1 MFKLSSIIRFIRHS
15 FAKATHLLTIYGYY
29 NKGRHYEPV
38 SISGRL
44 VEGSKRDWKERW
56 SAIKKVIGK
65 YEAETIMD
73 IGCAEGF
80 FLKKAAEE
88 YDCFSIGIDMNEERL
103 KLGELTR
110 LYDGAEN
117 YAVIKASLNPSKI
130 RKLPKVDV
138 ILCLSVVHHII
149 KSNGMSLAI
158 SFVQELVKKTNKAI
172 VFEIGTSDEKSF
184 LGRMP
189 NMPDGQEFF
198 VKKFLEDAG
207 CKNISI
213 LNESK
218 SIKKDSIRL
227 MFVAEPIK

>member
-1 MFKLSSIIRFIRHS
+1 MLQLGSIIKLIRRS
-15 FAKATHLLTIYGYY
+15 FARFTHLLTIYGYY
-29 NKGRHYEPV
+29 NRGRHYEPV

-56 SAIKKVIGK
+56 SAIEKVIEK
-65 YEAETIMD
+65 YKAETVMD

-88 YDCFSIGIDMNEERL
+88 HDCFSIGIDMNEERL

-117 YAVIKASLNPSKI
+117 YAIIKACLNPSKI
-130 RKLPKVDV
+130 KKLPKVDI

-149 KSNGMSLAI
+149 KSDGIDSAI
-158 SFVQELVKKTNKAI
+158 SFVEALVKKTNKAI

-184 LGRMP
+184 IGRMP
-189 NMPDGQEFF
+189 DMPNGQEFF
-198 VKKFLEDAG
+198 VKKFLEDSG
-207 CKNISI
+207 CKNVSI

-218 SIKKDSIRL
+218 SIKKDSTRL
-227 MFVAEPIK
+227 MFVAEPII